1 MAPRGGWRSL
11 SALSQGEARTAH
23 GLPRL
28 VRVARVAVTFARVRR
43 KGAPA
48 QEEDDDHTGQGDGRV
63 HEESCRMT
71 MTSLIVDISNEMK
84 YLQIN
89 YH

>member
-48 QEEDDDHTGQGDGRV
+48 QEEDDDHVG
-63 HEESCRMT
+63 
-71 MTSLIVDISNEMK
+71 
-84 YLQIN
+84 
-89 YH
+89 